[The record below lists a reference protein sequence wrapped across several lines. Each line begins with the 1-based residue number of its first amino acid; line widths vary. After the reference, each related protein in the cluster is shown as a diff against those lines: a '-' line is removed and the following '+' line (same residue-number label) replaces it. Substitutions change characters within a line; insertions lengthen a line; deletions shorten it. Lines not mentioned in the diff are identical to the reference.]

1 MNRYHHWGTIE
12 GVECVSVNGRR
23 MEPVP
28 VAAGNLWQRFTLNIL
43 SHEYGERRY
52 HPVNHLLLGRYLP
65 GGRQVPINSLP
76 PVFDL
81 TYGSAMEL
89 TSADLTGTVEQVRA
103 HLAAADESHLVD
115 AIAGLDYALIDAL
128 LKFGVTP
135 GQGSLRALIAAY
147 RSYTASQSRPRR
159 EVLRV
164 LLHAGTDPCS
174 TVDGKPL
181 LHHLCAGAAPAQ
193 DIQVLLE
200 AGAWQTINNRDNNGD
215 TPLLHYCRRGVEFP
229 PAMAGL
235 SLLLDAG
242 ADPNASN
249 HGQTS
254 YKLLQGGPEKYKCLA
269 ERLLE
274 YGAEQFH

>member
-103 HLAAADESHLVD
+103 
-115 AIAGLDYALIDAL
+115 
-128 LKFGVTP
+128 TP
-135 GQGSLRALIAAY
+135 G
-147 RSYTASQSRPRR
+147 
-159 EVLRV
+159 
-164 LLHAGTDPCS
+164 CS
-174 TVDGKPL
+174 G
-181 LHHLCAGAAPAQ
+181 
-193 DIQVLLE
+193 
-200 AGAWQTINNRDNNGD
+200 
-215 TPLLHYCRRGVEFP
+215 
-229 PAMAGL
+229 
-235 SLLLDAG
+235 
-242 ADPNASN
+242 
-249 HGQTS
+249 
-254 YKLLQGGPEKYKCLA
+254 
-269 ERLLE
+269 
-274 YGAEQFH
+274 

>member
-1 MNRYHHWGTIE
+1 M
-12 GVECVSVNGRR
+12 
-23 MEPVP
+23 
-28 VAAGNLWQRFTLNIL
+28 
-43 SHEYGERRY
+43 
-52 HPVNHLLLGRYLP
+52 
-65 GGRQVPINSLP
+65 
-76 PVFDL
+76 
-81 TYGSAMEL
+81 
-89 TSADLTGTVEQVRA
+89 
-103 HLAAADESHLVD
+103 
-115 AIAGLDYALIDAL
+115 
-128 LKFGVTP
+128 
-135 GQGSLRALIAAY
+135 
-147 RSYTASQSRPRR
+147 
-159 EVLRV
+159 
-164 LLHAGTDPCS
+164 
-174 TVDGKPL
+174 
-181 LHHLCAGAAPAQ
+181 
-193 DIQVLLE
+193 LLE